1 VDVVA
6 IFSLLQHAFDATAA
20 VGEMVVVA
28 LLAVHL
34 LALLDVDPLPLP
46 VWQYVY

>member
-6 IFSLLQHAFDATAA
+6 ICGLLQRAFAVTAA
-20 VGEMVVVA
+20 VGEMEVVA
-28 LLAVHL
+28 PLAVHL
-34 LALLDVDPLPLP
+34 LALVEVDPLPLP